1 MDFED
6 HLEVQRKRS
15 SNKHSCDVHLLVD
28 GVTNDWFSVVVTDL
42 APFQRAG
49 RALTAC
55 FQV

>member
-28 GVTNDWFSVVVTDL
+28 GVTNDWSSVVVSDL

>member
-28 GVTNDWFSVVVTDL
+28 GVTNDWSAVVVSDL

-49 RALTAC
+49 RALTAW

>member
-1 MDFED
+1 MDFKD
-6 HLEVQRKRS
+6 HLEAQRKRS

-28 GVTNDWFSVVVTDL
+28 GVTNDWSAVVVSDL

>member
-1 MDFED
+1 MDSKQ

-28 GVTNDWFSVVVTDL
+28 GVTNDWSSVVVSDL

-49 RALTAC
+49 RELTAW

>member
-1 MDFED
+1 MDSKQ

-28 GVTNDWFSVVVTDL
+28 GVTNDWSAVVVSGL
-42 APFQRAG
+42 APFRKAG
-49 RALTAC
+49 RELTAC